1 MKKIFA
7 ILLAVMLMASLTV
20 TAFADNVPSPQQGG
34 NTPVAPGAPAAEEN
48 VDEEVVDLSL
58 ESVIDANDED
68 ITPDVALRLLSEA
81 ASLNEEDKAVF
92 DEGYNKLMDAEN
104 LADVNEDLKEAA
116 GDEEISLSEV
126 FFLEGDE
133 ETAFPATV
141 TLKYSNVD
149 NFLALLHYV
158 DGEWVWVDVEV
169 EDGNLVFDTDSFGTF
184 AIVSLGAP
192 ASSADTGESAPVA
205 FIIGAVVL
213 AGAAAFFFMK
223 SRKVEA

>member
-34 NTPVAPGAPAAEEN
+34 NVPVVPGANAAEEN
-48 VDEEVVDLSL
+48 VDEEVVDLAL
-58 ESVIDANDED
+58 ESVIDANDAD
-68 ITPDVALRLLSEA
+68 ITADVALRLLSEA
-81 ASLNEEDKAVF
+81 GSLNAEDKASF

-104 LADVNEDLKEAA
+104 LADVNEDLKGAA
-116 GDEEISLSEV
+116 GDQDIYVSEV

-141 TLKYSNVD
+141 TLKYANVD

-158 DGEWVWVDVEV
+158 DGEWVWVDTEV
-169 EDGNLVFDTDSFGTF
+169 KDGSLVFETESFGTF
-184 AIVSLGAP
+184 AIISLGTP
-192 ASSADTGESAPVA
+192 AASADTGESAPVA
-205 FIIGAVVL
+205 FIVGAVVL